1 MRIMPRLVVA
11 LALGLLAAGL
21 NWLAIRP
28 RGERYV
34 AIAAK
39 MAAGGVFDERSLV
52 PLPLAASGGDLRAS
66 LVPWDDRA
74 VLLKMAAPRAYEAGD
89 LVLQRDVREAI
100 RLAAR
105 DLELLRFRVIAVG
118 DNFKRAAAAEP
129 DATAGMGDRTVT
141 IAVKQPRTDAPPTDK
156 PQRDS
161 RRMVRVV
168 TRRAAGSDPL
178 PEDAIFGVAV
188 FPRGAEAARGGGSA
202 DADLPIEQPQNDEMA
217 LTVSLDGV
225 ESVPA
230 VILVGGEI
238 GFFMMP
244 ELP

>member
-1 MRIMPRLVVA
+1 MSIVARLGIA
-11 LALGLLAAGL
+11 LALGGLAAGL

-28 RGERYV
+28 RGDRYV
-34 AIAAK
+34 AVASAV
-39 MAAGGVFDERSLV
+39 APGGVLDERSLT
-52 PLPLAASGGDLRAS
+52 PLALAGVVGDLRAS

-74 VLLKMAAPRAYEAGD
+74 VLLQMAAPRAFAAGD

-100 RLAAR
+100 RLAER
-105 DLELLRFRVIAVG
+105 DLDLLRFRVIAVG
-118 DNFKRAAAAEP
+118 DNFKRASAAEP
-129 DATAGMGDRTVT
+129 AATPGAGDRTVT
-141 IAVKQPRTDAPPTDK
+141 IAVKQPKANQAATTDK
-156 PQRDS
+156 PQRDA
-161 RRMVRVV
+161 RRMIRVV
-168 TRRAAGSDPL
+168 TRRASGTDPL

-188 FPRGAEAARGGGSA
+188 FPRAADVPAGSPPG
-202 DADLPIEQPQNDEMA
+202 DLAIEQPRGDEMA